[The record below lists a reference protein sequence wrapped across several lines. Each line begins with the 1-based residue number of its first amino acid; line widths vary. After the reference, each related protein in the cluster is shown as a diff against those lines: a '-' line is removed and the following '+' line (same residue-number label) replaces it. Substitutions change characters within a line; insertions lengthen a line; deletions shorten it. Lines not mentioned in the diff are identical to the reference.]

1 MSVYGRIFAGMYD
14 RMLAAAEEAGLSEQR
29 AEVLAHARGRV
40 LEIGAGTGLNLVHYP
55 VQGVDELVLAEPE
68 EPMARRLRERVAADR
83 RDAEVVVA
91 PAEELP
97 FPDASFDTV
106 VSTLVLCTVG
116 DQPRAL
122 AELRRV
128 LRPGGRLLFLEH
140 VRAEDNPKRAR
151 WQDRLDPLWKHVGHG
166 CRCNRRTLAGIEA
179 AGFEVSEVTPGRL
192 PKAAP
197 IVRPAIRG
205 VAINPR

>member
-1 MSVYGRIFAGMYD
+1 VSVYGRIFAGMYD
-14 RMLAAAEEAGLSEQR
+14 RMLAAAEEAGLADQR

-40 LEIGAGTGLNLVHYP
+40 LEIGAGTGLNLARYP
-55 VQGVDELVLAEPE
+55 ASGVEALVLAEPE
-68 EPMARRLRERVAADR
+68 EPMARRLRERLAAGGR
-83 RDAEVVVA
+83 RAEVVVA

-97 FPDASFDTV
+97 FEDASFDTV

-128 LRPGGRLLFLEH
+128 LKPGGQLLFLEH
-140 VRAEDNPKRAR
+140 VRSEDDPKRAR
-151 WQDRLDPLWKHVGHG
+151 WQDRLDPLWKRVGHG

-179 AGFEVSEVTPGRL
+179 AGFDVREVTEGRL

-197 IVRPAIRG
+197 IVRPGIRG
-205 VAINPR
+205 VAINP